1 MHLIQVDVETEVSP
15 IVGTEEQSQDF
26 LNHLL
31 EEYDKGEAIWQT
43 DIFGKSL
50 YDIIREGLSGKM
62 GNLPDDARE
71 KMQETLAR
79 MVNEGDGGMLCIL
92 L

>member
-1 MHLIQVDVETEVSP
+1 M
-15 IVGTEEQSQDF
+15 
-26 LNHLL
+26 L
-31 EEYDKGEAIWQT
+31 EEYDKGEDIWQT

-62 GNLPDDARE
+62 GNLPEDARE
-71 KMQETLAR
+71 KMQETLSR